1 MSEKLRESLSAA
13 IDDEAD
19 EFELRRVLDEMQKSP
34 ELRHLWERY
43 HMMGRHLR
51 GQRGDSGIQL
61 RDRVWA
67 ALDNTDVDE
76 PEMVTDIVGGGTA
89 SGSRVWV
96 GRITGMVVAATVAF
110 AIIFGAGV
118 GEEAQP
124 QLADSAVT
132 IDGPARQAPP
142 AVAEISASDLARAN
156 AYMLHHVQ
164 QQALNQ
170 PGVSSFVKLVT
181 YDDQ

>member
-1 MSEKLRESLSAA
+1 MSEKLKESLSAA

-43 HMMGRHLR
+43 HMMGRQLR
-51 GQRGDSGIQL
+51 GQRADSGTQL

-67 ALDNTDVDE
+67 ALDDSDVAE
-76 PEMVTDIVGGGTA
+76 PETVTDIVG
-89 SGSRVWV
+89 SGARAGSPVWA
-96 GRITGMVVAATVAF
+96 GRITGMVVAATVAL

-118 GEEAQP
+118 GEQEQP
-124 QLADSAVT
+124 QLAESQVT
-132 IDGPARQAPP
+132 IEGPARQAPP
-142 AVAEISASDLARAN
+142 AGAEVSASDLARAN

-181 YDDQ
+181 FDDQ

>member
-1 MSEKLRESLSAA
+1 L
-13 IDDEAD
+13 DD
-19 EFELRRVLDEMQKSP
+19 
-34 ELRHLWERY
+34 
-43 HMMGRHLR
+43 
-51 GQRGDSGIQL
+51 
-61 RDRVWA
+61 
-67 ALDNTDVDE
+67 TDVDE
-76 PEMVTDIVGGGTA
+76 PEMVSDIVSSGTA
-89 SGSRVWV
+89 SGSRAWV